1 MTQFFGITR
10 HEFRMSVRRPGM
22 WIAYAILYVFY
33 GITVFAPSEI
43 GTELPK
49 TTTEMWQFA
58 GYAMLY
64 CNMFMVI
71 LGGILAA
78 DRVQR
83 DYRLGVRELQQGSPV
98 GQTTYLLSKYF
109 AVLISVMIPMLLFVM
124 IYATVNVILG
134 VTPVFFLIVLGAFIV
149 MAVPAFAFV
158 TAFSIA
164 CPLFMPI
171 RVYQVLFVGY
181 WFWGNYMSPNVLPT
195 LSETLLVPSGKIVF
209 WGLLSGFPEN
219 LSSFKQPI
227 YSHADVAWNLI
238 ILFSI
243 IIAVLAVTIFWLR
256 RETRKA

>member
-1 MTQFFGITR
+1 MTQFFGVLR

-22 WIAYAILYVFY
+22 WIAYAILYIFY
-33 GITVFAPSEI
+33 GITVFSPGEI

-49 TTTEMWQFA
+49 NTTEMWQYA

-78 DRVQR
+78 DRAQR
-83 DYRLGVRELQQGSPV
+83 DYRLGLRELQKGSPLS
-98 GQTTYLLSKYF
+98 QTTYLLSKYF
-109 AVLISVMIPMLLFVM
+109 AVLASVMIPMLLFV
-124 IYATVNVILG
+124 IGYAAVNVILG
-134 VTPVFFLIVLGAFIV
+134 VTPLFFLIVLAAFIV

-164 CPLFMPI
+164 CPLFMPV

-181 WFWGNYMSPNVLPT
+181 WFWGNYLSPEVLPT
-195 LSETLLVPSGKIVF
+195 LSETLLVPSGKVVF
-209 WGLLSGFPEN
+209 YGLLCGFPEN
-219 LSSFKQPI
+219 LVNFKQPI
-227 YSHADVAWNLI
+227 YTHADVAWNLV

-243 IIAVLAVTIFWLR
+243 IITVLVLTISWLR